1 MNLIILVYMAILVV
15 FLNQLI
21 TMNMVILV
29 NLLLLLILANPMI
42 GESAV
47 SEESVDTV
55 ECDVCGDFVHY
66 GDPGEYGNTGDPGE

>member
-1 MNLIILVYMAILVV
+1 
-15 FLNQLI
+15 
-21 TMNMVILV
+21 MVILV

-55 ECDVCGDFVHY
+55 ECDVCGDFVQY
-66 GDPGEYGNTGDPGE
+66 GDPGEYGDISDPGE

>member
-1 MNLIILVYMAILVV
+1 MHKISTASSASTVVPSIISTDV
-15 FLNQLI
+15 
-21 TMNMVILV
+21 
-29 NLLLLLILANPMI
+29 LANPMI

-55 ECDVCGDFVHY
+55 ECDVCADFVHY